1 MKKFLL
7 KFSIFF
13 AYAFLLQVVFPY
25 VVDPFNVFHAEKMRF
40 TGTSANDH
48 YIKTKYILD
57 NPDKYNSFMLGSSR
71 VGAIH
76 TDKIRDVKIYNM
88 NYSGGLISENLAT
101 LKTFLKNKI
110 FPRRIYIGIDGSS
123 STAAPEGHINQPI
136 FCPYEYL
143 TDKEYFYGL
152 YLQPFDALC
161 SLWYFFTKP
170 NTLDIETFYKYGWW
184 CEYGRTA
191 TINWENDEIKPSV
204 GKTANDNVLPNA
216 LNVVNEIVEIC
227 KEHGTKLIIFTN
239 PVHHIT
245 YQASVEENYFEFLE
259 GLAKITDFYNFS
271 SLNDVTLNNDNYL
284 ETSHYKAEVGDMIIE
299 VICNGKRYDGLY
311 EQGFGVKVTKEN
323 VDDFINM
330 LKAQMKNYKK

>member
-13 AYAFLLQVVFPY
+13 AYAFLLQIVFPY
-25 VVDPFNVFHAEKMRF
+25 VVDPFNVFHAEKIR
-40 TGTSANDH
+40 ANKAEPNRH
-48 YIKTKYILD
+48 YIKMKYILN
-57 NPDKYNSFMLGSSR
+57 NPDKFDVFMFGSSR

-76 TDKIRDVKIYNM
+76 TEKILNEKIYNM
-88 NYSGGLISENLAT
+88 SYSVALPSEILANIKTFIISGVHT
-101 LKTFLKNKI
+101 LK
-110 FPRRIYIGIDGSS
+110 IYLGIDSLS
-123 STAAPEGHINQPI
+123 YTHDVKEHIDKPI
-136 FCPYEYL
+136 QCPYEYL
-143 TDKEYFYGL
+143 CNYPLHFYYL
-152 YLQPFDALC
+152 YLNPVDARR
-161 SLWYFFTKP
+161 SLLKNDVAVKFI
-170 NTLDIETFYKYGWW
+170 DDFYKYGYWF
-184 CEYGRTA
+184 EYGRKTKFDWNTA
-191 TINWENDEIKPSV
+191 KIEPSI
-204 GKTANDNVLPNA
+204 GRHNFLSETLKNI
-216 LNVVNEIVEIC
+216 NEIVKIC
-227 KEHGTKLIIFTN
+227 KEHGTELIIFTN
-239 PVHHIT
+239 PMHHIT

-299 VICNGKRYDGLY
+299 VICNGKKYDGLY